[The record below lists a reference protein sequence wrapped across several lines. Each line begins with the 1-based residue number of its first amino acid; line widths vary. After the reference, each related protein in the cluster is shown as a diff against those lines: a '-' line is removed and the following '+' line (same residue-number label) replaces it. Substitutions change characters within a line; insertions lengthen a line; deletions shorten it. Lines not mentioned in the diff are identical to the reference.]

1 MLTHL
6 ANILVTA
13 RRAAA
18 ARRQHRELQRFH
30 ELANAYLGDALVFV
44 EARDAWAANQ
54 CLRKAMAFANKSR
67 NGRKAMA
74 IARVMHALKR
84 SAAQQARNMQSG
96 GGYAY

>member
-1 MLTHL
+1 MNHL
-6 ANILVTA
+6 SSLVHTP

-18 ARRQHRELQRFH
+18 ARRQHREQQRFH

-44 EARDAWAANQ
+44 EARDAWAANE

-84 SAAQQARNMQSG
+84 SAAQQAPQNIRVN
-96 GGYAY
+96 YAY